1 MLTITFKETEYYD
14 ETTNTFLNLPEK
26 TVDFEFSLR
35 AISRWEQKWKIP
47 FLSTQMGVDDF
58 RLIDFYLM
66 MSLDPTLSPLYLD
79 DVAMSALSFYMNDK
93 RSATIFTSQNESNA
107 NTRGKIYTAEE
118 FYALMFM
125 NGIDLEF
132 ENRNLNELLN
142 ILRIISHYNSP
153 PKKMSKE
160 DIFKQN
166 RELNAKRKAEYNT
179 KG

>member
-26 TVDFEFSLR
+26 TVDFEFSLI
-35 AISRWEQKWKIP
+35 AIARWEQKWKIP
-47 FLSTQMGVDDF
+47 FLSTQMEIGDI
-58 RLIDFYLM
+58 RLIDFYPM

-93 RSATIFTSQNESNA
+93 RSATIFTSQNESNV

-118 FYALMFM
+118 LYALMFM
-125 NGIDLEF
+125 NGIDLEL

>member
-35 AISRWEQKWKIP
+35 AISRWEQKWKMP
-47 FLSTQMGVDDF
+47 FLSTQMGVDDL

-79 DVAMSALSFYMNDK
+79 DVAMSALSFHMNDK